1 MSSQVL
7 SECADAAVFLSFYQK
22 TAVRPNGPEKIVDR
36 NNTERNNE
44 LNPKIITF
52 RLSGF
57 IAGQMLLNY

>member
-7 SECADAAVFLSFYQK
+7 SECADAAVFLSFYQIND
-22 TAVRPNGPEKIVDR
+22 VRPYGTEKIVDR
-36 NNTERNNE
+36 NNNERYYE
-44 LNPKIITF
+44 LNAMKITF